1 MPKEFFDDAGEIIGS
16 ITESLDDDMSVAF
29 AYAAGVLYVRIFDGE
44 KYVFPLPILLT
55 DNADAEMACIALA
68 EYSTREMVPLVI
80 TDIPRDELDF
90 LCSVFP
96 HVDACSYSDDEDCFY
111 IKVNNECDMLD
122 DVPTLEMDGITLGE
136 LTDADRDRY
145 AQLCR
150 DRDLNKYWG
159 YDADEDNPDGDT
171 DFYLDTARREFHSGV
186 ALTLAVR
193 EGGELVGEA
202 TVYGFDYRGT
212 ASIAVRVMRD
222 CHGRG
227 IGSRA
232 TRALIEVA
240 RQMGL
245 STLLAQI
252 LEENVA
258 SIKMTSKYMVLQKH
272 SDGKAMFTLDL

>member
-1 MPKEFFDDAGEIIGS
+1 
-16 ITESLDDDMSVAF
+16 
-29 AYAAGVLYVRIFDGE
+29 
-44 KYVFPLPILLT
+44 
-55 DNADAEMACIALA
+55 
-68 EYSTREMVPLVI
+68 
-80 TDIPRDELDF
+80 
-90 LCSVFP
+90 
-96 HVDACSYSDDEDCFY
+96 
-111 IKVNNECDMLD
+111 MLD

-171 DFYLDTARREFHSGV
+171 DFYLDTARREFNSGV

-193 EGGELVGEA
+193 EGGEFVGEA

-252 LEENVA
+252 LEENAA
-258 SIKMTSKYMVLQKH
+258 SIKMTSKYMVLQKY